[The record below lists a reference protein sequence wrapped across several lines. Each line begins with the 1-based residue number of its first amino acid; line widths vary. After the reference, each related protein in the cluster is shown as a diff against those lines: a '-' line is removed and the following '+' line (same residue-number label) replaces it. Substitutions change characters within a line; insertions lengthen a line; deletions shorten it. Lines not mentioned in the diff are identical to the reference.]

1 MCPLIFPKSQPLEPC
16 SYLTENFESSCTQV
30 YNYHR
35 LLSWDNERG
44 LHVDIFKVPT
54 CCSCHLVG
62 YKEAFPPLSQPSNSL
77 TNSNTRKGVN
87 NFDSFSSASTNKD
100 LHYSTLGSDDFD
112 EEDDSNIAYQFGNGF
127 QRVKPKREKE
137 KDRRRKPSFP
147 ETYLTPPSNGQS
159 LISFSNRPRQRT
171 PTIKR
176 KQFDQRDASVHETD
190 LKIARVT
197 VSPPKFSQANRP
209 RKVTPPIS
217 SSVDSRINIR
227 LPNAA
232 TDRKRINYN
241 YHPIIDFF
249 EDDEDESMARTAE
262 RKTGKFADHHDDDQE
277 ENWRPVVGGKF

>member
-1 MCPLIFPKSQPLEPC
+1 M
-16 SYLTENFESSCTQV
+16 

-62 YKEAFPPLSQPSNSL
+62 YKESFPPLAQPSNSL
-77 TNSNTRKGVN
+77 TSSSKTRTGN
-87 NFDSFSSASTNKD
+87 NFDSYSSASTNKD
-100 LHYSTLGSDDFD
+100 LQYSTLGSDDFD

-137 KDRRRKPSFP
+137 NRNRKRKPTFP
-147 ETYLTPPSNGQS
+147 ETFLTPPATGQNF
-159 LISFSNRPRQRT
+159 ISFSNNRPRQRT

-176 KQFDQRDASVHETD
+176 KQFDQDDTSAPATD
-190 LKIARVT
+190 MKISRVT
-197 VSPPKFSQANRP
+197 VSPPKFSQADRP

-217 SSVDSRINIR
+217 STIDSRITIR

-232 TDRKRINYN
+232 NDRRRINYN

-249 EDDEDESMARTAE
+249 VSFDTFP
-262 RKTGKFADHHDDDQE
+262 KKFISHNFNYH
-277 ENWRPVVGGKF
+277 N